1 MKIMSSY
8 FSVISGW
15 MIPITRA
22 LESWNIELCDVMR
35 ECGVRQEDF
44 VDQESR
50 LSAEKTAL
58 IMDFCNTHA
67 NRHDFSI
74 AIAKAFHP
82 GMFHALG
89 YAMMSSDTLLDAF
102 FRIAR
107 YKRVVSN
114 TCTLKL
120 EPRGENMHFL
130 MDVIAYDESGR
141 AVLSHDCIFSFLG
154 TITQFARETLKSDY
168 SPLSVHL
175 NWPKPNYDTQFLND
189 YFQCEIFFD
198 SDEISLAYDE
208 ETLSKQ
214 LIGRN
219 PLLTQSHEKLLDEY
233 LSRLDRTDVE
243 QLVRNRIYEMLPL
256 GTPSQSEIA
265 SHLGMSLR
273 NLQRRLQERNTSFRD
288 ILEHTRRKLAL
299 EYILQS
305 HLSFSEIGYLVGFS
319 NIGNFNRAF
328 KRWTGVTPGVYRK
341 QQSSVLKAAQ

>member
-1 MKIMSSY
+1 MSSY
-8 FSVISGW
+8 FSVVSGW

-22 LESWNIELCDVMR
+22 LENWNIALSDVMR
-35 ECGVRQEDF
+35 ECDVRQEDF

-58 IMDFCNTHA
+58 IMDFCNSHA
-67 NRHDFSI
+67 GRHDFAI

-89 YAMMSSDTLLDAF
+89 YAMMSSDSLKDAF

-114 TCTLKL
+114 TCTLQVDA
-120 EPRGENMHFL
+120 RGEHMHFI
-130 MDVIAYDESGR
+130 MDIMAYDDSSR
-141 AVLSHDCIFSFLG
+141 PVLSHDCILSFLG
-154 TITQFARETLKSDY
+154 TITQFARETLKNDY
-168 SPLSVHL
+168 SPLEVHV
-175 NWPKPNYDTQFLND
+175 NWPKPNYDTSFLND
-189 YFQCEIFFD
+189 YFQCDIYFD
-198 SDEISLAYDE
+198 SDEISLVYDE

-214 LIGRN
+214 LVGRN

-233 LSRLDRTDVE
+233 LSRLDKTDVE

-288 ILEHTRRKLAL
+288 ILENTRRKLAL

-341 QQSSVLKAAQ
+341 QQQSSVLMKAQ